1 MDELQKYQ
9 SQPLSQEVVQFE
21 GPVEEQNDSTMNIVA
36 AILRRWPVLVA
47 TFVVVCVLGVP
58 AILFLIE
65 KKYDTE
71 GAIRISP
78 IVSPILFETEDRLPN
93 YQNFMNTQAE
103 LIRSNNIL
111 NDVADTLEESE
122 LTLFEDSV
130 DLVQA
135 LRKAVVKGDIKIEPV
150 SNTEL
155 IRIKMT
161 TEHQKQ
167 AERIVDAF
175 IQAYMARVVRDE
187 IRGEDQKLNTL
198 AEERRS
204 LAEKIQRQQDTIR
217 QLADEFGSTELT
229 SRQEMML
236 QQVTSLQNELIN
248 INIRR
253 ISLETQ
259 IQVQENGIGDVAT
272 PGSMI
277 ERQNTV
283 INSDPIIQALTS
295 SIMQYEE
302 LIVIGKQTM
311 TPENPELKQRK
322 EVLETLKERLAQ
334 RQEEVAGEFEKNL
347 EAETAKNR
355 KRRVAEL
362 KIQLEQTVQY
372 EKRIREK
379 LAKQD
384 KDTIGLGRKQFAID
398 DQKAQLARSQEMY
411 DAVNKRIDEIQLE
424 RKRPAR
430 ISVAYQA
437 SSVPAQGK
445 RRKLAAALGFGGLA
459 LGAILALLLDK
470 ADKSLHDPK
479 DVVRRVGVRIIG
491 TTTSPRNVDK
501 LLLARQL
508 ADDYQAIR
516 ANLGLLDGDS
526 ASKIIV
532 VTSPG
537 IGDGKTT
544 FAVNLATS
552 FAQSGEKVLLIDGD
566 LRKPDI
572 AEVLNLPK
580 GKGSRGLQDLLFG
593 KEFTKLVYNT
603 GTVGL
608 DVLAADHRNVSDA
621 LDLLGKPRTGQSIER
636 ISADYDHVIIDTP
649 PVLAF
654 SDALLWARMADG
666 VILTSFVDRTS
677 RPDLKEAI
685 KRLERAD
692 AKILGTVVNN
702 VKVAHSYH
710 RYGYGYGYGHVTD
723 GGQKRESKSHKRAE
737 TLLLTSEPRDE
748 TGDESGSS

>member
-9 SQPLSQEVVQFE
+9 PQPLGQEVVQFE
-21 GPVEEQNDSTMNIVA
+21 GTVEEQNDSTMNLAA

-47 TFVVVCVLGVP
+47 TFVVVCAVGVP
-58 AILFLIE
+58 AIWFLVE
-65 KKYDTE
+65 RKYDTE

-78 IVSPILFETEDRLPN
+78 IVSPILFKTENKLPN
-93 YQNFMNTQAE
+93 YSNFMNTQAE

-111 NDVADTLEESE
+111 NDVADTLKDSE
-122 LTLFEDSV
+122 LMLFEDAP
-130 DLVQA
+130 DLVQV
-135 LRKAVVKGDIKIEPV
+135 LRKAVVSGGIKIEPV
-150 SNTEL
+150 RNTEL

-161 TEHQKQ
+161 TKNPEQ
-167 AERIVDAF
+167 AEKIVDAF
-175 IQAYMARVVRDE
+175 LRAYMARVVRDE
-187 IRGEDQKLNTL
+187 IRGEDQKLSTL
-198 AEERRS
+198 AEERRI

-248 INIRR
+248 VNIRR

-259 IQVQENGIGDVAT
+259 LQIQESGIGEATT
-272 PGSMI
+272 PGGLI
-277 ERQNTV
+277 ERRNTV
-283 INSDPIIQALTS
+283 INSDPVIGALTS
-295 SIMQYEE
+295 GILRYEE
-302 LIVIGKQTM
+302 LIVVGQQTM
-311 TPENPELKQRK
+311 TPDNPELTQRM
-322 EVLETLKERLAQ
+322 EVLKTLKERLEQ
-334 RQEEVAGEFEKNL
+334 RRKEVAQEFDKNF
-347 EAETAKNR
+347 EAELAKNR
-355 KRRVAEL
+355 GRRLAEL
-362 KIQLEQTVQY
+362 KIQLEQIIQY

-379 LAKQD
+379 LTKQD

-398 DQKAQLARSQEMY
+398 DQKAQLARSREMY
-411 DAVNKRIDEIQLE
+411 DAVSKRIDEIQLE

-430 ISVAYQA
+430 ISVASEA

-459 LGAILALLLDK
+459 LGALLVLLLDK

-491 TTTSPRNVDK
+491 TTTSPKNVDK
-501 LLLARQL
+501 LLLGRQL

-516 ANLGLLDGDS
+516 ANLGLLDGGS

-544 FAVNLATS
+544 FSVNLATS

-572 AEVLNLPK
+572 AEMLNLPN
-580 GKGSRGLQDLLFG
+580 GSRGLQDLLFG
-593 KEFTKLVYNT
+593 KEFAKLVYNT
-603 GTVGL
+603 GAVGM
-608 DVLAADHRNVSDA
+608 DVLAADRRNVSDA
-621 LDLLGKPRTGQSIER
+621 LDLLGKPRTGKCIEQV
-636 ISADYDHVIIDTP
+636 SADYDHVIIDTP

-666 VILTSFVDRTS
+666 VILTSFVERTS
-677 RPDLKEAI
+677 RLDLKEAI
-685 KRLERAD
+685 ERLEQAD

-702 VKVAHSYH
+702 VKVTHSYH
-710 RYGYGYGYGHVTD
+710 RYGYGYGYRPPTD
-723 GGQKRESKSHKRAE
+723 GDRKRESNTRSRAE
-737 TLLLTSEPRDE
+737 TLLLTPEPKDE
-748 TGDESGSS
+748 TGDKPNS